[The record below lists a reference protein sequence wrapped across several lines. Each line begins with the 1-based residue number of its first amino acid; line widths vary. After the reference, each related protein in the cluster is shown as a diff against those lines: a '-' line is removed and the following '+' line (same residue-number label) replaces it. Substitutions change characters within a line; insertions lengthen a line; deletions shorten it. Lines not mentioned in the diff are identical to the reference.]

1 MLKFFF
7 LGIKNEANLYQLAK
21 SHLLKKKDEKGKLI
35 EKGIISKQRYV
46 LKKTQVLTVLRIIF

>member
-21 SHLLKKKDEKGKLI
+21 PHLLKKDEKGKLI
-35 EKGIISKQRYV
+35 ENGIISKQRYV

>member
-21 SHLLKKKDEKGKLI
+21 SHLFKKKDEKGKLI

-46 LKKTQVLTVLRIIF
+46 LKKPRF

>member
-7 LGIKNEANLYQLAK
+7 LGIKNEANLYQIAK

-46 LKKTQVLTVLRIIF
+46 LKKTRF